1 MVKQTLRRLLSP
13 FLIVSVLLP
22 MAGKATSVLGQ
33 EARQQPG
40 LVHKVTALSD
50 RIEMTV
56 NTSRRL
62 TLDQEIP
69 EAQVN
74 NPDIVEL
81 TPLSPNTVQILAK
94 TPGVTQVNLWAEDGT
109 IYTIDVIVYADA
121 RELEMLLKAQFPN
134 ATLKVIPVASGVL
147 ISGYIDDPTQ
157 AELVIRIAEGY
168 YPEVLNNITISG
180 VQQVLL
186 QVKIIEVSR
195 TKLRSLGFDFAQI
208 AASGSFVSTASNI
221 LLRGTETFVFGPAD
235 HGFVGVIEALR
246 EDKLAKIVAEPNIV
260 AISGRPSFFH
270 VGGDVGYV
278 KSTSTDGTV
287 VIAFREYGTRVDFV
301 AIVLGNGRIRL
312 EVRPRVSEIDRANSI
327 NGILAIKSRT
337 VDTGVELQ
345 AGQTLAIAGLVQR
358 RLEAENHGVPWI
370 SEVPY
375 IGSLF
380 RRVEHRNNE
389 VELLVLVT
397 PELVDAMSVGE
408 VPPCGPGMRTTVPT
422 DLELFGRGHLEVPNC
437 CLTCGGSGC
446 PKCARGGV
454 SSEGTVL
461 RGFEQV
467 GPLGAAGGSS
477 AYNRANPTRPG
488 NSRSAS
494 RSGPQ
499 NAATGFIGPIGYDVV
514 R

>member
-13 FLIVSVLLP
+13 LLVISVSLP
-22 MAGKATSVLGQ
+22 MAGEATSAFGQ
-33 EARQQPG
+33 GAQGPAG
-40 LVHKVTALSD
+40 LVHKVTASSD

-74 NPDIVEL
+74 NPEIVEL

-94 TPGVTQVNLWAEDGT
+94 SPGVTQVNLWSEDGT

-121 RELEMLLKAQFPN
+121 QELDMMLKAQFPK
-134 ATLKVIPVASGVL
+134 AALKVIPVATGVL

-157 AELVIRIAEGY
+157 AELVIRIAEEY
-168 YPEVLNNITISG
+168 YPKVLNNMTVSG
-180 VQQVLL
+180 VQQILL

-195 TKLRSLGFDFAQI
+195 TKLRSLGFDFASI
-208 AASGSFVSTASNI
+208 AAAGTFISTAGNI
-221 LLRGTETFVFGPAD
+221 LVGAEQIVFSND
-235 HGFVGVIEALR
+235 SGFTGVLEALR
-246 EDKLAKIVAEPNIV
+246 EDKLAKIMAEPNIV
-260 AISGRPSFFH
+260 AISGRPSFFN
-270 VGGDVGYV
+270 VGGEIGYV

-287 VIAFREYGTRVDFV
+287 SVAFKEFGTRVDFV

-312 EVRPRVSEIDRANSI
+312 EVRPRVSEVDRANSVD
-327 NGILAIKSRT
+327 GIPALKTRT

-345 AGQTLAIAGLVQR
+345 AGQTLAIAGLVQQR
-358 RLEAENHGVPWI
+358 IEAENHGLPWV

-375 IGSLF
+375 VGALF

-397 PELVDAMSVGE
+397 PELVDAMSASE
-408 VPPCGPGMRTTVPT
+408 VPQCGPGMRTASPN
-422 DLELFGRGHLEVPNC
+422 DGELFMGGHLEVPNC
-437 CLTCGGSGC
+437 CLTCDGSGC
-446 PKCARGGV
+446 PNCKQVGV
-454 SSEGTVL
+454 SPEGIVV
-461 RGFEQV
+461 REFSQV
-467 GPLGAAGGSS
+467 GPSAPGRGSD
-477 AYNRANPTRPG
+477 AYNRGNPTRPDD
-488 NSRSAS
+488 SRSAS
-494 RSGPQ
+494 RSGRQ